1 MTTEWRPTCTLSAL
15 RARAAL
21 LHEIRAFFRQR
32 DILEV
37 DTPLLASTTATDP
50 HLHSLSLA
58 VDGQRQ
64 YLQTSPEFPMKRL
77 LAAGSG
83 AIYQLG
89 KVFRADES
97 GRWHNR
103 EFTLLEW
110 YRPGMDEHALM
121 DEIEA
126 LVCQALEPAGISA
139 AARRVTYRKLFRERL
154 DVDPLTASTS
164 VLKAVAAR
172 HLETGGLELTH
183 DGWLQ
188 LLFSHVIEPALD
200 GLVFVEQ
207 FPASQA
213 ALAQLTTD
221 REGHTVARRFELY
234 VNGVE
239 LANGYYE
246 LGDSGE
252 QRRRFEQ
259 DNAERARGGSETVP
273 VDERLLSA
281 LQAGLP
287 DCAGVALGVDRL
299 LMLRCGARHIHEV
312 LAFPAGHA

>member
-15 RARAAL
+15 LARAAL
-21 LHEIRAFFRQR
+21 LREIREFFRQR
-32 DILEV
+32 DVLEV
-37 DTPLLASTTATDP
+37 DTPLLATTTATDP
-50 HLHSLSLA
+50 HLHSLSLD
-58 VDGQRQ
+58 VDGRRH
-64 YLQTSPEFPMKRL
+64 YLQTSPEFSMKRL

-83 AIYQLG
+83 PVYQLG

-97 GRWHNR
+97 GRLHNR

-110 YRPGMDEHALM
+110 YRPGLNEYGLM
-121 DEIEA
+121 DEVEA
-126 LVCQALEPAGISA
+126 LVMATLAPAGMDA
-139 AARRVTYRKLFRERL
+139 AVRRITYRSLFREQLGLDPLSAPVDALQRLAGGRL
-154 DVDPLTASTS
+154 D
-164 VLKAVAAR
+164 
-172 HLETGGLELTH
+172 TGGLDLDR

-188 LLFSHVIEPALD
+188 LLFSHLIEPALD

-221 REGHTVARRFELY
+221 AEGDMVARRFELY

-239 LANGYYE
+239 LANGYHE
-246 LGDSGE
+246 LGDCDE

-259 DNAERARGGSETVP
+259 DNATRHRSGSDAVP
-273 VDERLLSA
+273 VDERLLAA
-281 LQAGLP
+281 LEHGLP

-299 LMLRCGARHIHEV
+299 LMLRCGARHIDEV
-312 LAFPAGHA
+312 LPFPAGHA

>member
-1 MTTEWRPTCTLSAL
+1 VTTDWRPTCTVSAL

-21 LHEIRAFFRQR
+21 LQQIRDFFRKR
-32 DILEV
+32 DVLEV

-50 HLHSLSLA
+50 HLHSLSLD
-58 VDGQRQ
+58 VDGQHL
-64 YLQTSPEFPMKRL
+64 YLQTSPEFAMKRL

-83 AIYQLG
+83 PIYQLG

-110 YRPGMDEHALM
+110 YRPGMDEHGLM

-126 LVCQALEPAGISA
+126 LVLPVLEPAGISE
-139 AARRVTYRKLFRERL
+139 AARRVTYRELFRERL
-154 DVDPLTASTS
+154 DVDPLSAPVTA
-164 VLKAVAAR
+164 LQGLAAR
-172 HLETGGLELTH
+172 HLDTGGLELSR

-188 LLFSHVIEPALD
+188 LLFSHVIEPDLE

-207 FPASQA
+207 FPASQS
-213 ALAQLTTD
+213 ALAQLATD

-234 VNGVE
+234 VNDLE

-252 QRRRFEQ
+252 QRHRFER
-259 DNAERARGGSETVP
+259 DNAERGRGGHERMP

-281 LQAGLP
+281 LDAGLP

-312 LAFPAGHA
+312 LPFPAGHA

>member
-1 MTTEWRPTCTLSAL
+1 MSTDWRPTCTLSAL
-15 RARAAL
+15 QARAAL
-21 LHEIRAFFRQR
+21 LHEIRAFFHQR
-32 DILEV
+32 GVLEV
-37 DTPLLASTTATDP
+37 DTPLLASSTATDP
-50 HLHSLSLA
+50 HLHSLSLD
-58 VDGQRQ
+58 VNGQRQ

-83 AIYQLG
+83 PIYQLG

-110 YRPGMDEHALM
+110 YRPGMEEHALM

-126 LVCQALEPAGISA
+126 LVCRALEPAGIA
-139 AARRVTYRKLFRERL
+139 GPARRVSYREVFREQL
-154 DVDPLTASTS
+154 GVDPLTASAPGLE
-164 VLKAVAAR
+164 VLAAR
-172 HLETGGLELTH
+172 HLDTAGLELAQ

-188 LLFSHVIEPALD
+188 LLFSHVIEPALE

-221 REGHTVARRFELY
+221 PEGATVARRFELY

-246 LGDSGE
+246 LSDSAE

-259 DNAERARGGSETVP
+259 DNAERVRSGSATVP
-273 VDERLLSA
+273 VDERLLAA
-281 LQAGLP
+281 LDAGLP
-287 DCAGVALGVDRL
+287 DCAGVAMGVDRL
-299 LMLRCGARHIHEV
+299 LMLRCGARHIDEV